1 MYLIVL
7 SMITGC
13 VSGNSEYD
21 QMVEFGQ
28 KYTDAWNSKQP
39 DKMASF
45 YAEDG
50 ILTVNN
56 GKPAVGRKEL
66 AETAQSYMEAFPDI
80 ELTMDSLTVENG
92 NYRYYWT
99 FKGTNTGSGG
109 TGNKVDFSGF
119 EEWTMNDQ
127 GLVQKSIGT
136 YDAEE
141 YQSQLKGKLKTGC
154 NNKLIKFFIGKL

>member
-1 MYLIVL
+1 MKTKFSIVTMYLIIL
-7 SMITGC
+7 TMITGC
-13 VSGNSEYD
+13 KSGNSEYD

-39 DKMASF
+39 EKMASF

-50 ILTVNN
+50 ILTVNK
-56 GKPAVGRKEL
+56 GKPAVGRKQL

-80 ELTMDSLTVENG
+80 ELKMDSITIESG

-99 FKGTNTGSGG
+99 FKGTNTGPGG

-119 EEWTMNDQ
+119 EEWTMNDEE
-127 GLVQKSIGT
+127 LVQKSIGT
-136 YDAEE
+136 YDAED
-141 YQSQLKGKLKTGC
+141 YQRQLEGK
-154 NNKLIKFFIGKL
+154 

>member
-1 MYLIVL
+1 M
-7 SMITGC
+7 TAC
-13 VSGNSEYD
+13 KPEKSEYD
-21 QMVEFGQ
+21 KMVEFGQ

-39 DKMASF
+39 EKMALF

-50 ILTVNN
+50 ILIVNN
-56 GKPAVGRKEL
+56 GKPAVGRNQL
-66 AETAQSYMEAFPDI
+66 AETSQSYMEAFPDI
-80 ELTMDSLTVENG
+80 ELTMDSLTFENG

-99 FKGTNTGSGG
+99 FKGTNTGPGG

-141 YQSQLKGKLKTGC
+141 YQRQLEFGTDK
-154 NNKLIKFFIGKL
+154 

>member
-1 MYLIVL
+1 M
-7 SMITGC
+7 TGC
-13 VSGNSEYD
+13 ESEKSEYD
-21 QMVEFGQ
+21 QMVDFGQ

-39 DKMASF
+39 EKMASF

-50 ILTVNN
+50 MLTVNN
-56 GKPAVGRKEL
+56 GTPAIGRKQL
-66 AETAQSYMEAFPDI
+66 AKTAQSYMEAFPDM
-80 ELTMDSLTVENG
+80 ELTMDSLTIENDTF
-92 NYRYYWT
+92 RYYWT
-99 FKGTNTGSGG
+99 FKGTNTGPDG

-141 YQSQLKGKLKTGC
+141 YQNQL
-154 NNKLIKFFIGKL
+154 NEN

>member
-1 MYLIVL
+1 M
-7 SMITGC
+7 SGC
-13 VSGNSEYD
+13 KSEKAEYD

-39 DKMASF
+39 EKMASF

-50 ILTVNN
+50 MLTVNK
-56 GKPAVGRKEL
+56 GKPAIGRKQL
-66 AETAQSYMEAFPDI
+66 AETAQSYMEAFPDM

-92 NYRYYWT
+92 TYRYYWT
-99 FKGTNTGSGG
+99 FRGSNTGPEG

-127 GLVQKSIGT
+127 RLVKKSVGT
-136 YDAEE
+136 YDAED
-141 YQSQLKGKLKTGC
+141 YQRQL
-154 NNKLIKFFIGKL
+154 NEN